1 MSDSFSSL
9 ANYTRQD
16 ISQQLLSRE
25 LLLKESFSLHL
36 QCSHLEQKSRSSH
49 YVPNKNDL
57 PLDIP
62 QLSSVLLSGLQLC
75 RIRCQFLKF
84 SSHPMVEC
92 TCVHSYA
99 FCQKDET
106 FLNHWP
112 YYCSVWT
119 LCSMAYEQQQYEF
132 AGRHSKPSHSSHYR
146 YFPI

>member
-36 QCSHLEQKSRSSH
+36 QCSHLEQRSRSSH

-57 PLDIP
+57 PLDSP
-62 QLSSVLLSGLQLC
+62 QLSSLFLSDLQLC
-75 RIRCQFLKF
+75 RIRCQFLQF
-84 SSHPMVEC
+84 SSHPMWEC
-92 TCVHSYA
+92 TCVHRYA
-99 FCQKDET
+99 FCRKGET
-106 FLNHWP
+106 FLNHWA

-119 LCSMAYEQQQYEF
+119 ALFNWHMDNSNMNLQETL
-132 AGRHSKPSHSSHYR
+132 
-146 YFPI
+146 

>member
-1 MSDSFSSL
+1 MSDSFSLL

-36 QCSHLEQKSRSSH
+36 QCSHLEQKSRSCD

-57 PLDIP
+57 PLDSP
-62 QLSSVLLSGLQLC
+62 QLSSLLLSGLQLR
-75 RIRCQFLKF
+75 RISCQFLKF
-84 SSHPMVEC
+84 SSHLMVEW

-112 YYCSVWT
+112 YYRSVWT
-119 LCSMAYEQQQYEF
+119 ALFNGIWTTAIWICRETF
-132 AGRHSKPSHSSHYR
+132 
-146 YFPI
+146 